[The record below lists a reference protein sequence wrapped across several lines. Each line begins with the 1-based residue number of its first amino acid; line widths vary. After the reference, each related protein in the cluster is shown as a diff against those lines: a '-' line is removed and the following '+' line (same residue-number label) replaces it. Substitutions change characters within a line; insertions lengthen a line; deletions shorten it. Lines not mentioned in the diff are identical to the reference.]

1 MKTIYWLLLT
11 TVMLAA
17 CQGPATLHK
26 ARTSHSDKENYFAS
40 DIKRK
45 IVYDASMRLDV
56 KNVDSALVA
65 AKEIAKKYEGY
76 TQSIETSSTTIRI
89 KNTRLNEA
97 MHDLSK
103 LGKIK
108 WKTIKGDDV
117 TEAYT
122 DYQIRLD
129 NAEKTRAR
137 YLELLNKA
145 TTVDEILKIEKEL
158 ERLNENIDL
167 IKGKMNRID
176 HLASFSTVTVYFQE
190 KTKPGILGYPII
202 GIYKG
207 IKWLFVRN

>member
-1 MKTIYWLLLT
+1 MKTMYWLLLT
-11 TVMLAA
+11 TVLLVA
-17 CQGPATLHK
+17 CQTPETLHK
-26 ARTSHSDKENYFAS
+26 ERAALPDKGDYFESHT
-40 DIKRK
+40 KRK

-65 AKEIAKKYEGY
+65 AREIAKKYEGY

-97 MHDLSK
+97 MYDLSK

-108 WKTIKGDDV
+108 WKNIKGDDV
-117 TEAYT
+117 TDTYT

-129 NAEKTRAR
+129 NAEKARTR

-167 IKGKMNRID
+167 IKGKMKRID

-202 GIYKG
+202 GLYKG